1 MNPPEEWVTEEVP
14 ELRIIDESLWRTA
27 QTRLAEMAA
36 SPVAVALRESGFWT
50 KRRAQH
56 ILTGLVS
63 CGSCGHQMAAVGKD
77 YLRCARAHRNGL
89 CTSKASIR
97 RGVLEDIV
105 IKALQHN
112 LMAPELVKEFVSAAN
127 HELNK
132 HRANESAEREHLGPK
147 LTKVERQL
155 DQIINAIADGLRS
168 PGLQGKLD
176 ALEIERAAL
185 KAQLS
190 APPPSPVRLHP
201 NLADAYRDK
210 VAALRDALYQEDT
223 RAEAFE
229 ILRGLIEKVVIH
241 DRPGQTPEIE
251 LIGDIATMVE
261 ISMQGP
267 ETTKAAHVRAA
278 FDEKTVRSVKMVAGT
293 RISRTPCPMLF
304 IGFQSD
310 GSRPI

>member
-1 MNPPEEWVTEEVP
+1 M
-14 ELRIIDESLWRTA
+14 
-27 QTRLAEMAA
+27 
-36 SPVAVALRESGFWT
+36 
-50 KRRAQH
+50 
-56 ILTGLVS
+56 
-63 CGSCGHQMAAVGKD
+63 
-77 YLRCARAHRNGL
+77 
-89 CTSKASIR
+89 
-97 RGVLEDIV
+97 

-176 ALEIERAAL
+176 ALESERAAL

-201 NLADAYRDK
+201 NLADTYRDK

-229 ILRGLIEKVVIH
+229 ILRGLIDKVVIH
-241 DRPGQTPEIE
+241 DRPGQKPEIE
-251 LIGDIATMVE
+251 LIGDIAAMVE
-261 ISMQGP
+261 ISMNGP
-267 ETTKAAHVRAA
+267 ETPKAARGRAA
-278 FDEKTVRSVKMVAGT
+278 FDDNTVSSVKMVAGT
-293 RISRTPCPMLF
+293 
-304 IGFQSD
+304 GFEPVTF
-310 GSRPI
+310 RL